1 MCTFI
6 NGMGGQKTIPVP
18 MVVGHEFVGELA
30 VAAFA
35 EVKRELIFNKI

>member
-1 MCTFI
+1 
-6 NGMGGQKTIPVP
+6 MGWVDKKTIPVP